1 MSVTRDKNTGK
12 WMSQIRVKDWTGKE
26 IHKKKRGF
34 NTKKEAL
41 QWERDFISQ
50 ADGSL
55 GMKFKDFVAL
65 YMKDADPRLRKTTL
79 ANKHYLFN
87 KKVLPYFGE
96 MPISA
101 IKPTDIRN
109 WQNELINYRQPNGRG
124 YSPTYLRTINNQL
137 TAAFNFAVKF
147 YGLRE
152 NPCHKVGTMGK
163 KNADE
168 MLFWTNEEFKGFI
181 EAMESRPVGYTI
193 FMVMYYTGLR
203 VGELPALTPEDIGFN
218 RHIISVNKNYQRLN
232 GKDYIYPPKTE
243 AGYREVA
250 MPNVLE
256 NCLKDYLAK
265 LYDVQPADRIFPYDK
280 GWVGRQMK
288 YGCDKSGTQ
297 KIRVH
302 DVRHTHAGL
311 LIDMGCTPL
320 LVAERLGHERVQTT
334 MDTYSHLYP
343 NKQTEVAAQLDVL
356 ATKDNGY
363 EKTP

>member
-34 NTKKEAL
+34 KTKKEAL
-41 QWERDFISQ
+41 QWEQDFISQ

-65 YMKDADPRLRKTTL
+65 YMKDADPRLRETTL

-87 KKVLPYFGE
+87 KKVLPYFDE
-96 MPISA
+96 MPINA

-109 WQNELINYRQPNGRG
+109 WQNELINYRRPNGRG

-152 NPCHKVGTMGK
+152 NPCHKAGTMGK

-168 MLFWTNEEFKGFI
+168 MLFWTNEEFKVFI
-181 EAMESRPVGYTI
+181 EAMESRPVGYTV

-203 VGELPALTPEDIGFN
+203 VGELLALTPEDIDFD

-243 AGYREVA
+243 AGYREVV
-250 MPNVLE
+250 MPKVLE
-256 NCLKDYLAK
+256 ACLKDYLSK
-265 LYDVQPADRIFPYDK
+265 LYDVQPTDRIFPYDR

-288 YGCDKSGTQ
+288 YGCDHSGTQ

-302 DVRHTHAGL
+302 DVRHPYVKH
-311 LIDMGCTPL
+311 
-320 LVAERLGHERVQTT
+320 TT
-334 MDTYSHLYP
+334 KKYNSE
-343 NKQTEVAAQLDVL
+343 KQKTQ
-356 ATKDNGY
+356 ATKIVDLIAWGFCFCIVSY
-363 EKTP
+363 SKRSWTL